1 LLFRYTLL
9 TKQNLENMSRV
20 NLVENINIR
29 VGLEDMDILRKQ
41 AAERRMPVSTLCRE
55 KITKDLVP

>member
-1 LLFRYTLL
+1 
-9 TKQNLENMSRV
+9 MSRV
-20 NLVENINIR
+20 NLVENINIQ